1 MTKETLDSR
10 IASFQNKIEKAN
22 STIEKKQ
29 KLMLDKL
36 AKSKVVDD
44 IERKHLE
51 FQIQLLVEEISNK
64 QKDIVDWKKS
74 LSKYQME
81 LMAMVSKKRDIP
93 VLIEFL
99 DRWKALNVDYFL
111 GKAKLQS
118 RKEQLDEIDNWCK
131 KYQVMVLRYN
141 SIYATVV
148 KEHSDWGSDSLIE
161 EVHRQENEL
170 MAEIKETR
178 NIYNSLRKSYKQ
190 FYGDVIMLEDYAE
203 RHSISYRESVEI
215 YLQKEWEAKYDKL
228 VNDVKSYI
236 GEIVDCKDLKVSG
249 RGELNGKIK
258 GTDGEC
264 IVTTFTAGT
273 NFKTY
278 RRQQCFHYRCRITK
292 IN

>member
-1 MTKETLDSR
+1 MTKETLNSR

-22 STIEKKQ
+22 SIIEKKQ

-51 FQIQLLVEEISNK
+51 FQIQLLVEEIYNK
-64 QKDIVDWKKS
+64 QRDIAEWKKS

-81 LMAMVSKKRDIP
+81 LMATVSKKRDIP
-93 VLIEFL
+93 VLVEFL

-111 GKAKLQS
+111 DKAEHRF
-118 RKEQLDEIDNWCK
+118 RKEQLDEIDNWFK
-131 KYQVMVLRYN
+131 KYQVMVLRYQ
-141 SIYATVV
+141 SIYATIVE
-148 KEHSDWGSDSLIE
+148 EHSDWDSNSLAE
-161 EVHRQENEL
+161 EVNRQKNEL
-170 MAEIKETR
+170 KAEIKETR
-178 NIYNSLRKSYKQ
+178 DIYNSLRKSYKL
-190 FYGDVIMLEDYAE
+190 FYGDVIMLEDYAK

-228 VNDVKSYI
+228 VNDVKSYVGDI
-236 GEIVDCKDLKVSG
+236 IDCTGLKVSD

-258 GTDGEC
+258 GADGEC
-264 IVTTFTAGT
+264 IMTTFTAGT
-273 NFKTY
+273 NFKIY

>member
-148 KEHSDWGSDSLIE
+148 KEHSNWGSDSLIE
-161 EVHRQENEL
+161 EVHRQENKL

>member
-1 MTKETLDSR
+1 MTKETLNSR

-22 STIEKKQ
+22 SIIEKKQ
-29 KLMLDKL
+29 KLMFDKL

-51 FQIQLLVEEISNK
+51 FQIQLLVEEIHNK
-64 QKDIVDWKKS
+64 QRDIVECKKS

-93 VLIEFL
+93 VLVEFL

-111 GKAKLQS
+111 DKAKHRF
-118 RKEQLDEIDNWCK
+118 RKEQLDEIDNWFK
-131 KYQVMVLRYN
+131 KYQVMVLRYQ

-148 KEHSDWGSDSLIE
+148 EEHSDWDSNSLVE
-161 EVHRQENEL
+161 EVNRQKNEL
-170 MAEIKETR
+170 KAEIKEIR
-178 NIYNSLRKSYKQ
+178 DIYNSLRKSYKL
-190 FYGDVIMLEDYAE
+190 FYGDVIMLEDYAK

-228 VNDVKSYI
+228 VNDVKSYVGDI
-236 GEIVDCKDLKVSG
+236 IDCTDLKVSD

-258 GTDGEC
+258 GADGEC

-273 NFKTY
+273 NYKIY

>member
-1 MTKETLDSR
+1 MTKETLNSR
-10 IASFQNKIEKAN
+10 IASFQSKIEKAN
-22 STIEKKQ
+22 SIIEKKQ
-29 KLMLDKL
+29 KQTRDKL

-51 FQIQLLVEEISNK
+51 FQIQLLVEETYDK
-64 QKDIVDWKKS
+64 QRDIVEWKKS

-93 VLIEFL
+93 VLVEFL

-111 GKAKLQS
+111 DKAKHRF
-118 RKEQLDEIDNWCK
+118 RKEQLDEIDNWFK
-131 KYQVMVLRYN
+131 KYQVMVLRHQ
-141 SIYATVV
+141 SIYTTVV
-148 KEHSDWGSDSLIE
+148 EEHSDWDSNSLVEEVNRQKNELKAEIE
-161 EVHRQENEL
+161 E
-170 MAEIKETR
+170 TR
-178 NIYNSLRKSYKQ
+178 DIYNSLRKSYKL
-190 FYGDVIMLEDYAE
+190 FYGDVIMLEDYAK

-215 YLQKEWEAKYDKL
+215 YLQKEWDAKYDKL
-228 VNDVKSYI
+228 VNDVKSYVGDI
-236 GEIVDCKDLKVSG
+236 IDCTDLKVSD

-258 GTDGEC
+258 GADGEC

-273 NFKTY
+273 NYKIY

>member
-1 MTKETLDSR
+1 MTKETLNSR

-22 STIEKKQ
+22 SIVEKKQ

-51 FQIQLLVEEISNK
+51 FQIQLLVEEIYNK
-64 QKDIVDWKKS
+64 QRDIVEWKKS
-74 LSKYQME
+74 LSKYQIE

-111 GKAKLQS
+111 GKAKLKS

-148 KEHSDWGSDSLIE
+148 EEHSDWDSNSLIE
-161 EVHRQENEL
+161 EVNRQKNEL
-170 MAEIKETR
+170 KAEIKETR
-178 NIYNSLRKSYKQ
+178 DIYNSLRKSYKQ

>member
-1 MTKETLDSR
+1 MTKETLNSR

-22 STIEKKQ
+22 SIVEKKQ

-64 QKDIVDWKKS
+64 QRDIVEWKKS

-93 VLIEFL
+93 VLVEFL

-111 GKAKLQS
+111 GKAKLKS

-148 KEHSDWGSDSLIE
+148 EEHSDWDSNSLIE
-161 EVHRQENEL
+161 EVNRQKNEL
-170 MAEIKETR
+170 KAEIKETR
-178 NIYNSLRKSYKQ
+178 DIYNSLRKSYKQ

-215 YLQKEWEAKYDKL
+215 YLQEEWEAKYDKL

-236 GEIVDCKDLKVSG
+236 GEIVDCKDLEVSG